1 MKNKKSISLLWLA
14 TLLISACGS
23 SSAELTVQD
32 AWARPAINGNNGI
45 SVSGTYPNFNVNGS
59 NLWRTTGNAA
69 YFIIENDT
77 SSEDT
82 LLSVT
87 SDIASAVEVHMSMM
101 DGNGVMSMQ
110 MQEAVTV
117 PSGKTLEFKPGGLH
131 VMLIRLNQD
140 LKIGD
145 TISLTLIFEKTGSRT
160 IVVTVKEE

>member
-32 AWARPAINGNNGI
+32 AWARPASKG
-45 SVSGTYPNFNVNGS
+45 
-59 NLWRTTGNAA
+59 
-69 YFIIENDT
+69 ENDP

-160 IVVTVKEE
+160 IEVTVKEE

>member
-1 MKNKKSISLLWLA
+1 MKNIFLISVYLL
-14 TLLISACGS
+14 TILLINACSAPSG
-23 SSAELTVQD
+23 ELIIQN
-32 AWARPAINGNNGI
+32 AWARPAINGNNG
-45 SVSGTYPNFNVNGS
+45 
-59 NLWRTTGNAA
+59 AA

-77 SSEDT
+77 SSDDT

-117 PSGKTLEFKPGGLH
+117 PSGKILEFKPGGLH

-145 TISLTLIFEKTGSRT
+145 TISLTLNFEKTGSRT
-160 IVVTVKEE
+160 IEVTVKEE

>member
-32 AWARPAINGNNGI
+32 AWARPAINGNNGA
-45 SVSGTYPNFNVNGS
+45 T
-59 NLWRTTGNAA
+59 

-82 LLSVT
+82 LLSVS

-160 IVVTVKEE
+160 IEVTVKEE

>member
-1 MKNKKSISLLWLA
+1 MEIFMKNKKSISLLWLA

-32 AWARPAINGNNGI
+32 AWARPAINGNNG
-45 SVSGTYPNFNVNGS
+45 
-59 NLWRTTGNAA
+59 AA

-160 IVVTVKEE
+160 IEVTVKEE

>member
-1 MKNKKSISLLWLA
+1 MKNIFLISVYLL
-14 TLLISACGS
+14 TILLINACSAPSG
-23 SSAELTVQD
+23 ELIIQN
-32 AWARPAINGNNGI
+32 AWARPAINGNNGA
-45 SVSGTYPNFNVNGS
+45 V
-59 NLWRTTGNAA
+59 

-145 TISLTLIFEKTGSRT
+145 TISLTLNFEKTGSRT
-160 IVVTVKEE
+160 IEVTVKEE

>member
-1 MKNKKSISLLWLA
+1 
-14 TLLISACGS
+14 
-23 SSAELTVQD
+23 
-32 AWARPAINGNNGI
+32 
-45 SVSGTYPNFNVNGS
+45 
-59 NLWRTTGNAA
+59 
-69 YFIIENDT
+69 
-77 SSEDT
+77 
-82 LLSVT
+82 
-87 SDIASAVEVHMSMM
+87 MM